1 MFYDHFAGIKFRL
14 GMAIAL
20 NIAGCVSTFK
30 GFNKKVIQ

>member
-20 NIAGCVSTFK
+20 NIAENVNYD
-30 GFNKKVIQ
+30 NKRKEV